1 MKKYV
6 FITFL
11 CCGLITST
19 QLFGQENSF
28 LKRFQT
34 FVESVEKQDSIS
46 SQDWNKLSTQYKD
59 FRTEYKTSY
68 KDKFDKDEY
77 KQYNELKGRYLK
89 QVTIKKLGGN
99 MQKGLES
106 TSGIIKGFFKKT
118 DKKKD

>member
-6 FITFL
+6 FIAFL
-11 CCGLITST
+11 CCGLIIST
-19 QLFGQENSF
+19 QLFGQDSNF

-46 SQDWNKLSTQYKD
+46 SHDWNKLNTQYKD
-59 FRTEYKTSY
+59 FRVKYKTSY
-68 KDKFDKDEY
+68 KDKFNKDEY

-89 QVTIKKLGGN
+89 QVTIKKLGGS